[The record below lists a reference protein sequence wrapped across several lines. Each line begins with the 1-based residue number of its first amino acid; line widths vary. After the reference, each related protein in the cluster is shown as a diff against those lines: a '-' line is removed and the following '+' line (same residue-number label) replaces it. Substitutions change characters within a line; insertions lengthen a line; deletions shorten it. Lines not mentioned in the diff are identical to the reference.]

1 MKMNRGAVLA
11 MCNIGTSSLDRYMAD
26 GFFPMPTDTGLWDS
40 EHINLWVNS
49 HGKGTL
55 NSTYGRNNYGNV
67 WPTWADLFYE
77 ESTDEDDF
85 IKASN
90 RQKDLDSAVKEA
102 KTKANKQDEKN
113 TSGAVNLHYVTE
125 RLRDIDNMD
134 QVKDFYNEC
143 VYNMGIN
150 ALRNGRGV

>member
-26 GFFPMPTDTGLWDS
+26 GFFPMPTNTGLWDS
-40 EHINLWVNS
+40 EHIKLWVNS

-67 WPTWADLFYE
+67 WPTWADLL
-77 ESTDEDDF
+77 S
-85 IKASN
+85 IAGN
-90 RQKDLDSAVKEA
+90 RQKDLDPSVKEA
-102 KTKANKQDEKN
+102 KTKADKQDKKN
-113 TSGAVNLHYVTE
+113 ASGAVNLHYVTE

>member
-11 MCNIGTSSLDRYMAD
+11 MCNIGTSSLDRYMAE
-26 GFFPMPTDTGLWDS
+26 GFFPMPTNTGLWDS
-40 EHINLWVNS
+40 EHIKLWVNS

-67 WPTWADLFYE
+67 WPTWADLL
-77 ESTDEDDF
+77 S
-85 IKASN
+85 IAGN
-90 RQKDLDSAVKEA
+90 RQKDLDSLVKEA
-102 KTKANKQDEKN
+102 KTKADKQDEKN

>member
-11 MCNIGTSSLDRYMAD
+11 MCNIGTSSMDRYMAD

-67 WPTWADLFYE
+67 WPTWADLL
-77 ESTDEDDF
+77 S
-85 IKASN
+85 IAGN
-90 RQKDLDSAVKEA
+90 RQKDLDSSVKEA
-102 KTKANKQDEKN
+102 KTKATKQDEKN

>member
-11 MCNIGTSSLDRYMAD
+11 MCNIGTSSMDRYMAD

-40 EHINLWVNS
+40 EHIKLWVNS

-67 WPTWADLFYE
+67 WPTWADLL
-77 ESTDEDDF
+77 S
-85 IKASN
+85 IAGN

>member
-11 MCNIGTSSLDRYMAD
+11 MCNIGTSSMDRYMAD

-67 WPTWADLFYE
+67 WPTWADLL
-77 ESTDEDDF
+77 S
-85 IKASN
+85 IAGN
-90 RQKDLDSAVKEA
+90 RQKDLDSLVKEA
-102 KTKANKQDEKN
+102 KTKADKQDEKN

>member
-11 MCNIGTSSLDRYMAD
+11 MCNIGTSSLDRYMAE
-26 GFFPMPTDTGLWDS
+26 GFFPMPTNTGLWDS
-40 EHINLWVNS
+40 EHIKLWVNS

-67 WPTWADLFYE
+67 WPTWADLL
-77 ESTDEDDF
+77 S
-85 IKASN
+85 IAGN
-90 RQKDLDSAVKEA
+90 RQKDLDSSVKEA
-102 KTKANKQDEKN
+102 KTKADKQDAKN

>member
-11 MCNIGTSSLDRYMAD
+11 MCNIGTSSLDRYMAE
-26 GFFPMPTDTGLWDS
+26 GFFPMPTNTGLWDS
-40 EHINLWVNS
+40 EHIKLWVNS

-67 WPTWADLFYE
+67 WPTWADLL
-77 ESTDEDDF
+77 S
-85 IKASN
+85 IAGN
-90 RQKDLDSAVKEA
+90 RQKDLDSSVKEA
-102 KTKANKQDEKN
+102 KTKADKQDEKN